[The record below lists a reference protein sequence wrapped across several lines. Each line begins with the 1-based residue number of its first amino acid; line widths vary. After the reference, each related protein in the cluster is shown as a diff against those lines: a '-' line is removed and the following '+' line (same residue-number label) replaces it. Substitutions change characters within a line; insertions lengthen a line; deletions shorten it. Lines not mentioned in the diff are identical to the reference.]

1 MGTIQQVGVA
11 ATVQGV
17 KEFVRGMDAMSRSV
31 NRFESDVATTSGRL
45 IGIGS
50 SISNIGNAL
59 SRTGG
64 VLTAG
69 ISAPIALVGK
79 TAIQAAI
86 EYETAFAGVAKTT
99 DGVVRQVNE
108 SLGNLSFSDRL
119 TEFGRALEED
129 FRNLSLEIPVDA
141 VELAGIAEVGGQL
154 GIIQPELIQQ
164 NADLARGIL
173 VDFVD
178 TVARIA
184 VSTDATAEE
193 AATAMGRI
201 ISVFQ
206 IPGEQVAV
214 TAQQI
219 GNAVVA
225 LGNNLATTEA
235 PVLRFSELV
244 AGSASA
250 VGIAIPDVLALGA
263 AAIATGSRV
272 EASSTAIQ
280 KTLFRIDSIFKA
292 ASSGVIDNTSAIA
305 AAEDELAA
313 ATQEL
318 ADTQNQV
325 DNGTFV
331 GTTREGKQAV
341 KEATEQVKSLQEE
354 IDNLRASDGMTEIN
368 DQVDVIAKITGY
380 ARDEIVDFY
389 KNADP
394 AQKGEFIQA
403 FFEGL
408 GDNAETLIADL
419 EVLELTDQRLIG
431 LFARFAGAQEV
442 VARAFE
448 LAREQAALSADELDT
463 IGALAIESSIR
474 FSTTESQLK
483 LLSNAFTNLG
493 IVIGS
498 AILPILSSIV
508 SDIAPVIIGITKS
521 FSSLDKGTQK
531 TIFIFVAL
539 AAALGPA
546 LLLLGGFVSVIGTV
560 VTGLGG
566 LAAAF
571 AFLLTPIGLVLSGLT
586 AIGAYLAS
594 RSINFGG
601 IRDSISQFIS
611 DISNTDDFG
620 QGVQK
625 AFEGLFSNIKF
636 GDVGSIRSLF
646 SNVFDGAQKIFK
658 SFGQTV
664 RQTIAEISANMPN
677 LGDTIVTTVTRISTS
692 FSRLI
697 SFMSTELA
705 GAAPTLGKILGGAIV
720 GLANI
725 ADKLLPL
732 IATGVEK
739 AVNYIITHFGQF
751 KANVISAFDVFKTR
765 VLPALTYF
773 YTVAVAVVGRLRN
786 FFSTAFEQIRTTL
799 ASLNINTG
807 NVGFGPIVLAIGALV
822 TAAIKLSPAIGSF
835 IGAFAK
841 LSPVLATVS
850 GKFSFI
856 SPLIST
862 IVSGFGR
869 VPGVVSGAGSAL
881 GRLLGPL
888 SSLGSALITVG
899 ARIFYVFS
907 HSKIGTIIGRFGI
920 VLTRTLFTYIDKA
933 IGLVQLL
940 ATPLFSALGAIG
952 RFLSLLGTGIAGFF
966 VRIATYFAPFLALI
980 GRFGAGIYNLLIAPL
995 VSIFNFFAGRLLNVF
1010 SILKIIFQPLTS
1022 LISSWGLF
1030 GKVLGALG
1038 GPLGYIRAGLALV
1051 GGVLTSYP
1059 VLIAIVVGS
1068 ILSLIATLS
1077 GINFGELLAN
1087 ILSGNFSEA
1096 FGQLKQGFA
1105 NIVEGV
1111 KQLFAD
1117 IATVVQS
1124 TFGDSLGEAWISLQL
1139 AWARVLELGEPLKG
1153 LFSALGGLFQTIA
1166 PIVGGILVG
1175 AFGILLAAIRGV
1187 IQGVSAAL
1195 PYVVTVIQ
1203 GVIQVVTGIIQVI
1216 TGIVQA
1222 IVEAVTAIIT
1232 GETPNFL
1239 AAWENIK
1246 AGTINIVIG
1255 LVDAI
1260 INAFSAV
1267 VIFLAQTLD
1276 GFFGGIGGF
1285 IAGIGDT
1292 IGIDLGGIETAMSG
1306 WGTSTTTIM
1315 EGIANDW
1322 KVALGIADVG
1332 GQSAQQF
1339 DEAQNATETFSE
1351 AQARA
1356 AQDTSKSWLD
1366 SFLDLD
1372 FGGAVSTSFD
1382 TATTA
1387 VDEFNTDSNT
1397 SIAETVA
1404 GWQSTILNGLPSDTF
1419 TLPFS
1424 TATTEVSNWSA
1435 ETTAAVNEAF
1445 GGISETAA
1453 AQDPFAALLASF
1465 NEAQNATETFS
1476 EAQARA
1482 AQDTSKSWLDSFLDL
1497 DFGGAV
1503 STSFDTATTAVDEFN
1518 TDSNTSI
1525 AETVAGWQST
1535 ILNGLPSDTFT
1546 LPFST
1551 ATTEVSN
1558 WSAETTAAVNEA
1570 FGGIS
1575 ETAAEV
1581 DPFAALLESFNNNQI
1596 AVDEWGISTQASVG
1610 TTLDTLYADAQGV
1623 EAGFVT
1629 PISTAFTD
1637 ATGYTESW
1645 ATASTPL
1652 VTEAISAMTSAAAT
1666 GMPQFSGAIEDG
1678 MTSATNAIA
1687 QTAPVAVNATNAV
1700 VNGAVSAA
1708 RAHIPEFVGVGQ
1720 DIGGG
1725 IATGIA
1731 SSLDGIKAQIE
1742 DVISQAKA
1750 AAAAAAEIKSP
1761 SRLFD
1766 REIGQPIGYGVAQGV
1781 ERAGPA
1787 VSSAT
1792 VGLVSNALNKASGV
1806 DTTTVGR
1813 SIGDGIR
1820 DGIEESAPH
1829 VRRVLIGL
1837 TTGIVAGAEEILEAN
1852 SPSRVFHRLGVGV
1865 GQGLANGIRESSDN
1879 VFDALDGIIGE
1890 ASRFGRLANDFAS
1903 ELAEKLAAPFESQ
1916 ISGVEDTIKTL
1927 EDELGA
1933 VEDVT
1938 QSRLDLY
1945 DQFLARA
1952 TSTDDVNRL
1961 LSERAN
1967 FLSEQSRHQD
1977 ELTASLTAEQ
1987 ARLAQINAE
1996 IERSGEALARVEAS
2010 QSQLDF
2016 IQQQQEL
2023 LDLIRSSGFAFD
2035 GLPEILGING
2045 DLASLTELAAS
2056 AFEELVR
2063 QSNDALLLSA
2073 FTLPPIFDPAE
2084 IDSLLSGLTGLT
2096 RDFAEIELTNI
2107 TDQLNTIDE
2116 QIAQERFNLFT
2127 GQTDDAEASQRR
2139 IAELE
2144 AERLGLAEE
2153 YRAEQERILE
2163 LQEKQQK
2170 LDFLEK
2176 QLNLLDLIDQNGLD
2190 KDAILQGLVFGAD
2203 ASLDDLLEAM
2213 SRITDALIGQAED
2226 DLEIASPSKVF
2237 TRLGKNIPLGLANG
2251 ITDGLGAIPGLVGQ
2265 AVLSGASS
2273 TPISPYAVQPQYSSS
2288 VTNIDR
2294 STSVQVDAQYSRAQ
2308 DPQGIALDL
2317 QAIFGGHVSW

>member
-31 NRFESDVATTSGRL
+31 NRFESDVTTTSGRL

-99 DGVVRQVNE
+99 DGVVQQVNN

-119 TEFGRALEED
+119 TDFGRQLEEG
-129 FRNLSLEIPVDA
+129 FRDLSLEIPVSA
-141 VELAGIAEVGGQL
+141 VELAGIAEIGGQL
-154 GIIQPELIQQ
+154 GIVQPELIQRD
-164 NADLARGIL
+164 AEAAKAIIL
-173 VDFVD
+173 DF
-178 TVARIA
+178 TKTIAQIA
-184 VSTDATAEE
+184 VATDATTEQ
-193 AATAMGRI
+193 AATAFGRI
-201 ISVFQ
+201 VSVFGV
-206 IPGEQVAV
+206 PAEQVALK
-214 TAQQI
+214 TQQL

-235 PVLRFSELV
+235 PILRFAELV
-244 AGSASA
+244 AGSANA
-250 VGIAIPDVLALGA
+250 VGYASEDVLALGA
-263 AAIATGSRV
+263 AAVATGSRV

-280 KTLFRIDSIFKA
+280 KTFFRIDTIFKA
-292 ASSGVIDNTSAIA
+292 ASSGVIDNTAAIA
-305 AAEDELAA
+305 AAQEELAA

-325 DNGTFV
+325 DSGTFA
-331 GTTREGKQAV
+331 GTTREGTKAV
-341 KEATEQVKSLQEE
+341 KEATSEVESLKEE
-354 IDNLRASDGMTEIN
+354 IEALQASDGMAEIN
-368 DQVDVIAKITGY
+368 KQVDVLAKITGI

-389 KNADP
+389 KNATPD
-394 AQKGEFIQA
+394 QKSQFIEK
-403 FFEGL
+403 FFLGL
-408 GDNAETLIADL
+408 GDNVETLIADL
-419 EVLELTDQRLIG
+419 DVLELKDQRLIG
-431 LFARFAGAQEV
+431 TFARMAGAQEV
-442 VARAFE
+442 VARAFN
-448 LAREQAALSADELDT
+448 LAREQVALTKDELDSV
-463 IGALAIESSIR
+463 GALSIEAGIR
-474 FSTTESQLK
+474 FSTTESQIQ

-508 SDIAPVIIGITKS
+508 SDIAPVVIGITKS
-521 FSSLDKGTQK
+521 FSALDKGTQK

-546 LLLLGGFVSVIGTV
+546 LLVLGGMVSVIGTI

-571 AFLLTPIGLVLSGLT
+571 AFLVTPIGLVLSGLT

-594 RSINFGG
+594 RSIDFGG
-601 IRDSISQFIS
+601 IRDSITQFIS

-620 QGVQK
+620 QGIQK
-625 AFEGLFSNIKF
+625 AFAGLFSNLKF
-636 GDVGSIRSLF
+636 GDAGSIRSFF
-646 SNVFDGAQKIFK
+646 SDAFDGARKIFTA
-658 SFGQTV
+658 FGQTA
-664 RQTIAEISANMPN
+664 RKTIAEISANMPN
-677 LGDTIVTTVTRISTS
+677 LGDTVVATVTRISNA

-705 GAAPTLGKILGGAIV
+705 GAAPTLGKILGGAII

-739 AVNYIITHFGQF
+739 AVNYIITNFGQF

-807 NVGFGPIVLAIGALV
+807 NVGFGPIVVAIGALV
-822 TAAIKLSPAIGSF
+822 AAAIKLSPAIGSF

-888 SSLGSALITVG
+888 SSLGSALVTVG

-995 VSIFNFFAGRLLNVF
+995 VSVFNFFAGRLLNVF
-1010 SILKIIFQPLTS
+1010 SILKVIFQPLTS

-1203 GVIQVVTGIIQVI
+1203 GIIQAVTGVIQIV
-1216 TGIVQA
+1216 TGIVQF

-1285 IAGIGDT
+1285 IAGVGDT

-1322 KVALGIADVG
+1322 KVAIGIADVG

-1397 SIAETVA
+1397 SIAATVA
-1404 GWQSTILNGLPSDTF
+1404 GWQSIISSGLPSDTF

-1453 AQDPFAALLASF
+1453 AQ
-1465 NEAQNATETFS
+1465 
-1476 EAQARA
+1476 
-1482 AQDTSKSWLDSFLDL
+1482 
-1497 DFGGAV
+1497 
-1503 STSFDTATTAVDEFN
+1503 
-1518 TDSNTSI
+1518 
-1525 AETVAGWQST
+1525 
-1535 ILNGLPSDTFT
+1535 
-1546 LPFST
+1546 
-1551 ATTEVSN
+1551 
-1558 WSAETTAAVNEA
+1558 
-1570 FGGIS
+1570 
-1575 ETAAEV
+1575 

-2107 TDQLNTIDE
+2107 TDQLNAIDE

-2273 TPISPYAVQPQYSSS
+2273 TPISPYAMQPQYSSS

>member
-1453 AQDPFAALLASF
+1453 
-1465 NEAQNATETFS
+1465 
-1476 EAQARA
+1476 
-1482 AQDTSKSWLDSFLDL
+1482 
-1497 DFGGAV
+1497 
-1503 STSFDTATTAVDEFN
+1503 
-1518 TDSNTSI
+1518 
-1525 AETVAGWQST
+1525 
-1535 ILNGLPSDTFT
+1535 
-1546 LPFST
+1546 
-1551 ATTEVSN
+1551 
-1558 WSAETTAAVNEA
+1558 
-1570 FGGIS
+1570 
-1575 ETAAEV
+1575 EV

>member
-31 NRFESDVATTSGRL
+31 NRFESDVTTTSGRL

-263 AAIATGSRV
+263 ASIATGSRV

-869 VPGVVSGAGSAL
+869 VPGVVSGAGSTL

-1124 TFGDSLGEAWISLQL
+1124 TFGDSLGEAWVSLQL

-1453 AQDPFAALLASF
+1453 
-1465 NEAQNATETFS
+1465 
-1476 EAQARA
+1476 
-1482 AQDTSKSWLDSFLDL
+1482 
-1497 DFGGAV
+1497 
-1503 STSFDTATTAVDEFN
+1503 
-1518 TDSNTSI
+1518 
-1525 AETVAGWQST
+1525 
-1535 ILNGLPSDTFT
+1535 
-1546 LPFST
+1546 
-1551 ATTEVSN
+1551 
-1558 WSAETTAAVNEA
+1558 
-1570 FGGIS
+1570 
-1575 ETAAEV
+1575 EV

-1596 AVDEWGISTQASVG
+1596 AVDEWGISTPASVG
-1610 TTLDTLYADAQGV
+1610 TTLDTLYEDAQGV

-2107 TDQLNTIDE
+2107 TDQLNAIDE

-2273 TPISPYAVQPQYSSS
+2273 TPISPYAMQPQYSSS

>member
-31 NRFESDVATTSGRL
+31 NRFESDVTTTSGRL

-305 AAEDELAA
+305 AAEEELAA

-869 VPGVVSGAGSAL
+869 VPGVVSGAGSTL

-1124 TFGDSLGEAWISLQL
+1124 TFGDSLGEAWVSLQL

-1453 AQDPFAALLASF
+1453 
-1465 NEAQNATETFS
+1465 
-1476 EAQARA
+1476 
-1482 AQDTSKSWLDSFLDL
+1482 
-1497 DFGGAV
+1497 
-1503 STSFDTATTAVDEFN
+1503 
-1518 TDSNTSI
+1518 
-1525 AETVAGWQST
+1525 
-1535 ILNGLPSDTFT
+1535 
-1546 LPFST
+1546 
-1551 ATTEVSN
+1551 
-1558 WSAETTAAVNEA
+1558 
-1570 FGGIS
+1570 
-1575 ETAAEV
+1575 EV

-1596 AVDEWGISTQASVG
+1596 DVDEWGISTQASVG

-2107 TDQLNTIDE
+2107 TDQLNAIDE

-2273 TPISPYAVQPQYSSS
+2273 TPISPYAMQPQYSSS

>member
-31 NRFESDVATTSGRL
+31 NRFESDVTTTSGRL

-263 AAIATGSRV
+263 ASIATGSRV

-869 VPGVVSGAGSAL
+869 VPGVVSGAGSTL

-1453 AQDPFAALLASF
+1453 
-1465 NEAQNATETFS
+1465 
-1476 EAQARA
+1476 
-1482 AQDTSKSWLDSFLDL
+1482 
-1497 DFGGAV
+1497 
-1503 STSFDTATTAVDEFN
+1503 
-1518 TDSNTSI
+1518 
-1525 AETVAGWQST
+1525 
-1535 ILNGLPSDTFT
+1535 
-1546 LPFST
+1546 
-1551 ATTEVSN
+1551 
-1558 WSAETTAAVNEA
+1558 
-1570 FGGIS
+1570 
-1575 ETAAEV
+1575 EV

-1596 AVDEWGISTQASVG
+1596 AVDEWGISTPASVG
-1610 TTLDTLYADAQGV
+1610 TTLDTLYEDAQGV

-2107 TDQLNTIDE
+2107 TDQLNAIDE

-2273 TPISPYAVQPQYSSS
+2273 TPISPYAMQPQYSSS

>member
-1 MGTIQQVGVA
+1 
-11 ATVQGV
+11 
-17 KEFVRGMDAMSRSV
+17 
-31 NRFESDVATTSGRL
+31 
-45 IGIGS
+45 
-50 SISNIGNAL
+50 
-59 SRTGG
+59 
-64 VLTAG
+64 
-69 ISAPIALVGK
+69 
-79 TAIQAAI
+79 
-86 EYETAFAGVAKTT
+86 
-99 DGVVRQVNE
+99 
-108 SLGNLSFSDRL
+108 
-119 TEFGRALEED
+119 
-129 FRNLSLEIPVDA
+129 
-141 VELAGIAEVGGQL
+141 
-154 GIIQPELIQQ
+154 
-164 NADLARGIL
+164 
-173 VDFVD
+173 
-178 TVARIA
+178 
-184 VSTDATAEE
+184 
-193 AATAMGRI
+193 
-201 ISVFQ
+201 
-206 IPGEQVAV
+206 
-214 TAQQI
+214 
-219 GNAVVA
+219 
-225 LGNNLATTEA
+225 
-235 PVLRFSELV
+235 
-244 AGSASA
+244 
-250 VGIAIPDVLALGA
+250 
-263 AAIATGSRV
+263 
-272 EASSTAIQ
+272 
-280 KTLFRIDSIFKA
+280 
-292 ASSGVIDNTSAIA
+292 
-305 AAEDELAA
+305 
-313 ATQEL
+313 
-318 ADTQNQV
+318 
-325 DNGTFV
+325 
-331 GTTREGKQAV
+331 
-341 KEATEQVKSLQEE
+341 
-354 IDNLRASDGMTEIN
+354 
-368 DQVDVIAKITGY
+368 
-380 ARDEIVDFY
+380 
-389 KNADP
+389 
-394 AQKGEFIQA
+394 
-403 FFEGL
+403 
-408 GDNAETLIADL
+408 
-419 EVLELTDQRLIG
+419 
-431 LFARFAGAQEV
+431 
-442 VARAFE
+442 
-448 LAREQAALSADELDT
+448 
-463 IGALAIESSIR
+463 
-474 FSTTESQLK
+474 
-483 LLSNAFTNLG
+483 
-493 IVIGS
+493 
-498 AILPILSSIV
+498 
-508 SDIAPVIIGITKS
+508 
-521 FSSLDKGTQK
+521 
-531 TIFIFVAL
+531 
-539 AAALGPA
+539 
-546 LLLLGGFVSVIGTV
+546 
-560 VTGLGG
+560 
-566 LAAAF
+566 
-571 AFLLTPIGLVLSGLT
+571 
-586 AIGAYLAS
+586 
-594 RSINFGG
+594 
-601 IRDSISQFIS
+601 
-611 DISNTDDFG
+611 
-620 QGVQK
+620 
-625 AFEGLFSNIKF
+625 
-636 GDVGSIRSLF
+636 
-646 SNVFDGAQKIFK
+646 
-658 SFGQTV
+658 
-664 RQTIAEISANMPN
+664 
-677 LGDTIVTTVTRISTS
+677 
-692 FSRLI
+692 
-697 SFMSTELA
+697 
-705 GAAPTLGKILGGAIV
+705 
-720 GLANI
+720 
-725 ADKLLPL
+725 
-732 IATGVEK
+732 
-739 AVNYIITHFGQF
+739 
-751 KANVISAFDVFKTR
+751 
-765 VLPALTYF
+765 
-773 YTVAVAVVGRLRN
+773 
-786 FFSTAFEQIRTTL
+786 
-799 ASLNINTG
+799 
-807 NVGFGPIVLAIGALV
+807 
-822 TAAIKLSPAIGSF
+822 
-835 IGAFAK
+835 
-841 LSPVLATVS
+841 
-850 GKFSFI
+850 
-856 SPLIST
+856 
-862 IVSGFGR
+862 
-869 VPGVVSGAGSAL
+869 
-881 GRLLGPL
+881 
-888 SSLGSALITVG
+888 
-899 ARIFYVFS
+899 
-907 HSKIGTIIGRFGI
+907 
-920 VLTRTLFTYIDKA
+920 
-933 IGLVQLL
+933 
-940 ATPLFSALGAIG
+940 
-952 RFLSLLGTGIAGFF
+952 
-966 VRIATYFAPFLALI
+966 
-980 GRFGAGIYNLLIAPL
+980 
-995 VSIFNFFAGRLLNVF
+995 
-1010 SILKIIFQPLTS
+1010 
-1022 LISSWGLF
+1022 
-1030 GKVLGALG
+1030 
-1038 GPLGYIRAGLALV
+1038 
-1051 GGVLTSYP
+1051 
-1059 VLIAIVVGS
+1059 
-1068 ILSLIATLS
+1068 
-1077 GINFGELLAN
+1077 
-1087 ILSGNFSEA
+1087 
-1096 FGQLKQGFA
+1096 
-1105 NIVEGV
+1105 
-1111 KQLFAD
+1111 
-1117 IATVVQS
+1117 
-1124 TFGDSLGEAWISLQL
+1124 
-1139 AWARVLELGEPLKG
+1139 
-1153 LFSALGGLFQTIA
+1153 
-1166 PIVGGILVG
+1166 
-1175 AFGILLAAIRGV
+1175 
-1187 IQGVSAAL
+1187 
-1195 PYVVTVIQ
+1195 
-1203 GVIQVVTGIIQVI
+1203 
-1216 TGIVQA
+1216 
-1222 IVEAVTAIIT
+1222 
-1232 GETPNFL
+1232 
-1239 AAWENIK
+1239 
-1246 AGTINIVIG
+1246 
-1255 LVDAI
+1255 
-1260 INAFSAV
+1260 
-1267 VIFLAQTLD
+1267 
-1276 GFFGGIGGF
+1276 
-1285 IAGIGDT
+1285 
-1292 IGIDLGGIETAMSG
+1292 
-1306 WGTSTTTIM
+1306 M

-1322 KVALGIADVG
+1322 KVAIGIADVG

-1339 DEAQNATETFSE
+1339 DEAQNA
-1351 AQARA
+1351 A
-1356 AQDTSKSWLD
+1356 
-1366 SFLDLD
+1366 
-1372 FGGAVSTSFD
+1372 
-1382 TATTA
+1382 
-1387 VDEFNTDSNT
+1387 
-1397 SIAETVA
+1397 
-1404 GWQSTILNGLPSDTF
+1404 
-1419 TLPFS
+1419 
-1424 TATTEVSNWSA
+1424 
-1435 ETTAAVNEAF
+1435 
-1445 GGISETAA
+1445 
-1453 AQDPFAALLASF
+1453 
-1465 NEAQNATETFS
+1465 ETFS

-2107 TDQLNTIDE
+2107 TDQLNAIDE

-2273 TPISPYAVQPQYSSS
+2273 TPISPYAMQPQYSSS

>member
-31 NRFESDVATTSGRL
+31 NRFESDVTTTSGRL

-99 DGVVRQVNE
+99 DGVVQQVNE

-119 TEFGRALEED
+119 TEFGRALEEE

-154 GIIQPELIQQ
+154 GIIPPELIQQ
-164 NADLARGIL
+164 NADLAKGIL

-184 VSTDATAEE
+184 VSTDATAE
-193 AATAMGRI
+193 ASATAMGRI

-206 IPGEQVAV
+206 VPGEQVAI
-214 TAQQI
+214 TAKQI
-219 GNAVVA
+219 GNAIVA

-263 AAIATGSRV
+263 AAVATGSRV

-305 AAEDELAA
+305 AAEAELAA

-331 GTTREGKQAV
+331 GTTREGTKAV
-341 KEATEQVKSLQEE
+341 KEATEQVESLQEE
-354 IDNLRASDGMTEIN
+354 IDNLRASDGMMEIN

-498 AILPILSSIV
+498 AVLPILSSIV

-594 RSINFGG
+594 RSIDFGG
-601 IRDSISQFIS
+601 IRDSISQFAS
-611 DISNTDDFG
+611 DITNTDDFG

-625 AFEGLFSNIKF
+625 AFEGLFSSIKF
-636 GDVGSIRSLF
+636 GDAGSIRSLF
-646 SNVFDGAQKIFK
+646 STAFDGATKIFQ
-658 SFGQTV
+658 SFGQTA

-677 LGDTIVTTVTRISTS
+677 LGDTIVTTVTRISTA

-697 SFMSTELA
+697 SFMSTEMA
-705 GAAPTLGKILGGAIV
+705 GAAPILGKILGGAIV
-720 GLANI
+720 VLANI

-751 KANVISAFDVFKTR
+751 KAKVASAFDVFKTR
-765 VLPALTYF
+765 VLPALTSF

-807 NVGFGPIVLAIGALV
+807 NVGFGPIVVAIGALV
-822 TAAIKLSPAIGSF
+822 AAAIKLSPAIGAF

-841 LSPVLATVS
+841 LSPVLSTVA

-869 VPGVVSGAGSAL
+869 VPGVISGAISAL
-881 GRLLGPL
+881 GRLLGHL
-888 SSLGSALITVG
+888 ISLGSALIEVG

-907 HSKIGTIIGRFGI
+907 HSTIGTIIGRFGI
-920 VLTRTLFTYIDKA
+920 VLTRTLFTYIGKA
-933 IGLVQLL
+933 IGLVQSL
-940 ATPLFSALGAIG
+940 AAPLFSALGAIG
-952 RFLSLLGTGIAGFF
+952 RFLSLLGTGISGFF

-980 GRFGAGIYNLLIAPL
+980 SRFGAGIYNLLIGPL
-995 VSIFNFFAGRLLNVF
+995 VSVFNLFAGRLLNVF
-1010 SILKIIFQPLTS
+1010 SVLKFIFQPLTS

-1030 GKVLGALG
+1030 GKVLGVLG
-1038 GPLGYIRAGLALV
+1038 GPLGAIRAGLALV

-1096 FGQLKQGFA
+1096 FGQLMQGFA

-1111 KQLFAD
+1111 KQLFAN

-1124 TFGDSLGEAWISLQL
+1124 TFGDSVGDAWISLQL

-1195 PYVVTVIQ
+1195 PYIVTVIQ
-1203 GVIQVVTGIIQVI
+1203 GIIQAVTGVIQIV
-1216 TGIVQA
+1216 TGIVQF

-1246 AGTINIVIG
+1246 AGTLSIVIG

-1292 IGIDLGGIETAMSG
+1292 IGIELGGIETAMSG
-1306 WGTSTTTIM
+1306 WGTSTTTMM
-1315 EGIANDW
+1315 EGIANNW
-1322 KVALGIADVG
+1322 KVAIGIADVG

-1339 DEAQNATETFSE
+1339 EEAQTATETFSE

-1356 AQDTSKSWLD
+1356 AQDTSESWLD

-1372 FGGAVSTSFD
+1372 FGGAVSTSFG

-1387 VDEFNTDSNT
+1387 VDAFNTDSNT
-1397 SIAETVA
+1397 SIAATVA
-1404 GWQSTILNGLPSDTF
+1404 GWQSIISSGLPADTF

-1435 ETTAAVNEAF
+1435 ETTAAVNAAF

-1453 AQDPFAALLASF
+1453 AQDPFAA
-1465 NEAQNATETFS
+1465 
-1476 EAQARA
+1476 
-1482 AQDTSKSWLDSFLDL
+1482 W
-1497 DFGGAV
+1497 
-1503 STSFDTATTAVDEFN
+1503 
-1518 TDSNTSI
+1518 
-1525 AETVAGWQST
+1525 VA
-1535 ILNGLPSDTFT
+1535 
-1546 LPFST
+1546 
-1551 ATTEVSN
+1551 
-1558 WSAETTAAVNEA
+1558 
-1570 FGGIS
+1570 
-1575 ETAAEV
+1575 
-1581 DPFAALLESFNNNQI
+1581 SFNNNQI
-1596 AVDEWGISTQASVG
+1596 AIDEWGTTTTGTVWTTFDTATVAANDFAGGFGEATGTAYQESLDSLFQFEDGSIGAMTNAMEGMTGVVSERLPEIPASFLDNMALSSKAVGDYIPIMQGQMTQVIQGMVQVGLAAAPQFVSVG
-1610 TTLDTLYADAQGV
+1610 QA
-1623 EAGFVT
+1623 
-1629 PISTAFTD
+1629 
-1637 ATGYTESW
+1637 
-1645 ATASTPL
+1645 
-1652 VTEAISAMTSAAAT
+1652 
-1666 GMPQFSGAIEDG
+1666 
-1678 MTSATNAIA
+1678 
-1687 QTAPVAVNATNAV
+1687 
-1700 VNGAVSAA
+1700 
-1708 RAHIPEFVGVGQ
+1708 
-1720 DIGGG
+1720 IGGG

-1731 SSLDGIKAQIE
+1731 GSLDGIKAQIQ
-1742 DVISQAKA
+1742 DVISQAKEA
-1750 AAAAAAEIKSP
+1750 AQAAAEIQSP

-1766 REIGQPIGYGVAQGV
+1766 REIGQPIGYGVAQGIGRT
-1781 ERAGPA
+1781 EPA
-1787 VSSAT
+1787 VSGAA
-1792 VGLVSNALNKASGV
+1792 VGLVSDALNKAGTV
-1806 DTTTVGR
+1806 DTKPVGH

-1852 SPSRVFHRLGVGV
+1852 SPSRVFHRLGVGI
-1865 GQGLANGIRESSDN
+1865 GQGLTNGIRESSDD
-1879 VFDALDGIIGE
+1879 VFDALDGIIGA
-1890 ASRFGRLANDFAS
+1890 ASKFGRLANDFAS

-1927 EDELGA
+1927 EDELEA
-1933 VEDVT
+1933 VGDVT

-1952 TSTDDVNRL
+1952 TSVDDVNRL

-1977 ELTASLTAEQ
+1977 ELTASLAAEQ

-2010 QSQLDF
+2010 QAQLDF

-2023 LDLIRSSGFAFD
+2023 LDLIRSSGVAFD

-2063 QSNDALLLSA
+2063 QSNDALLFSA

-2190 KDAILQGLVFGAD
+2190 KNAILQGLVLGAD
-2203 ASLDDLLEAM
+2203 ASIDDLLEAM

-2273 TPISPYAVQPQYSSS
+2273 TPISPYAMQPQYSSS

-2317 QAIFGGHVSW
+2317 QAIFGSHVSW

>member
-1453 AQDPFAALLASF
+1453 
-1465 NEAQNATETFS
+1465 
-1476 EAQARA
+1476 
-1482 AQDTSKSWLDSFLDL
+1482 
-1497 DFGGAV
+1497 
-1503 STSFDTATTAVDEFN
+1503 
-1518 TDSNTSI
+1518 
-1525 AETVAGWQST
+1525 
-1535 ILNGLPSDTFT
+1535 
-1546 LPFST
+1546 
-1551 ATTEVSN
+1551 
-1558 WSAETTAAVNEA
+1558 
-1570 FGGIS
+1570 
-1575 ETAAEV
+1575 EV

-1596 AVDEWGISTQASVG
+1596 AVDEWGISTPASVG

>member
-31 NRFESDVATTSGRL
+31 NRFESDVTTTSGRL

-1096 FGQLKQGFA
+1096 FGQLTQGFA

-1339 DEAQNATETFSE
+1339 D
-1351 AQARA
+1351 
-1356 AQDTSKSWLD
+1356 
-1366 SFLDLD
+1366 
-1372 FGGAVSTSFD
+1372 
-1382 TATTA
+1382 
-1387 VDEFNTDSNT
+1387 
-1397 SIAETVA
+1397 
-1404 GWQSTILNGLPSDTF
+1404 
-1419 TLPFS
+1419 
-1424 TATTEVSNWSA
+1424 
-1435 ETTAAVNEAF
+1435 
-1445 GGISETAA
+1445 
-1453 AQDPFAALLASF
+1453 
-1465 NEAQNATETFS
+1465 EAQNATETFS

-2273 TPISPYAVQPQYSSS
+2273 TPISPYAMQPQYSSS

>member
-31 NRFESDVATTSGRL
+31 NRFESDVTTTSGRL

-263 AAIATGSRV
+263 ASIATGSRV

-419 EVLELTDQRLIG
+419 EVLKLTDQRLIG

-705 GAAPTLGKILGGAIV
+705 GAAPTLGKILGGAII

-739 AVNYIITHFGQF
+739 AVNYIITNFGQF

-869 VPGVVSGAGSAL
+869 VPGDVSGAGSAL

-907 HSKIGTIIGRFGI
+907 HSKIGTIIGRFGL

-1010 SILKIIFQPLTS
+1010 SILKVIFQPLTS

-1096 FGQLKQGFA
+1096 FGQLTQGFA

-1124 TFGDSLGEAWISLQL
+1124 TFGDSLGEAWVSLQL

-1246 AGTINIVIG
+1246 TGTINIVIG

-1453 AQDPFAALLASF
+1453 
-1465 NEAQNATETFS
+1465 
-1476 EAQARA
+1476 
-1482 AQDTSKSWLDSFLDL
+1482 
-1497 DFGGAV
+1497 
-1503 STSFDTATTAVDEFN
+1503 
-1518 TDSNTSI
+1518 
-1525 AETVAGWQST
+1525 
-1535 ILNGLPSDTFT
+1535 
-1546 LPFST
+1546 
-1551 ATTEVSN
+1551 
-1558 WSAETTAAVNEA
+1558 
-1570 FGGIS
+1570 
-1575 ETAAEV
+1575 EV

-1596 AVDEWGISTQASVG
+1596 DVDEWGISTQASVG
-1610 TTLDTLYADAQGV
+1610 TTLDTLYEDAQGV

>member
-1124 TFGDSLGEAWISLQL
+1124 TFGDSLGEAWVSLQL

-1246 AGTINIVIG
+1246 TGTINIVIG

-1292 IGIDLGGIETAMSG
+1292 IGVDLGGIETAMSG

-1339 DEAQNATETFSE
+1339 D
-1351 AQARA
+1351 
-1356 AQDTSKSWLD
+1356 
-1366 SFLDLD
+1366 
-1372 FGGAVSTSFD
+1372 
-1382 TATTA
+1382 
-1387 VDEFNTDSNT
+1387 
-1397 SIAETVA
+1397 
-1404 GWQSTILNGLPSDTF
+1404 
-1419 TLPFS
+1419 
-1424 TATTEVSNWSA
+1424 
-1435 ETTAAVNEAF
+1435 
-1445 GGISETAA
+1445 
-1453 AQDPFAALLASF
+1453 
-1465 NEAQNATETFS
+1465 EAQNATETFS

-1623 EAGFVT
+1623 EAWFVT

-2273 TPISPYAVQPQYSSS
+2273 TPISPYAMQPQYSSS